1 MDLSFVMHRAPIL
14 IGDYQFHDSL
24 KKEVL
29 SLLESSYFISKDNT
43 NVKATRTDWNWN
55 PDNIKLR
62 NLKSYIRE
70 EIERVFEPGK
80 IFGQRMHLVSHN
92 LWANIYEKGDY
103 AQPHDHKPNDFSFS
117 YFVKT
122 KWYHPP
128 LVFGHS
134 GRRIRPKEGTYVI
147 FPSYL
152 AHHVPKNRYNN
163 TRVTLSGNFI
173 VDSSKLLEGVV

>member
-55 PDNIKLR
+55 PDNIKIR

-70 EIERVFEPGK
+70 EIERVFAPGK
-80 IFGQRMHLVSHN
+80 IFGKRMHLVPHN
-92 LWANIYEKGDY
+92 FWANIQVDEKDKKFYRLNSSQKLNYGPGFPYEIAIAINNMSYWTRPERIPGD
-103 AQPHDHKPNDFSFS
+103 
-117 YFVKT
+117 V
-122 KWYHPP
+122 
-128 LVFGHS
+128 
-134 GRRIRPKEGTYVI
+134 R
-147 FPSYL
+147 
-152 AHHVPKNRYNN
+152 
-163 TRVTLSGNFI
+163 
-173 VDSSKLLEGVV
+173 